1 MCILLRRLCKV
12 HPVPAI
18 IGESFLGRWQCEQNY
33 RGVDTSCGGC
43 RWGLV
48 SGWEGEWVM
57 EFPVLPPEINSV
69 LMYSGAGSS
78 PLLAR
83 RGVGW
88 AGWRSW
94 GRSGGVGLGRLDVGL
109 TGRGC
114 GAGWR
119 RAGRRLETA
128 YVIDFLAYVY
138 EETRH
143 KVVPPATIANNR
155 EEVHRLIASNVAGV
169 NTPAIADLDAQ
180 YDQYRAQNIAVMND
194 YQSTAR
200 FILAYLPRWQEPPQ
214 IYGGGGG

>member
-1 MCILLRRLCKV
+1 MIPAEYISNIIYEGPGADSLFFASGQLRELAYSV
-12 HPVPAI
+12 ETTA
-18 IGESFLGRWQCEQNY
+18 ESLEDELDELDENWK
-33 RGVDTSCGGC
+33 
-43 RWGLV
+43 
-48 SGWEGEWVM
+48 
-57 EFPVLPPEINSV
+57 
-69 LMYSGAGSS
+69 GSS
-78 PLLAR
+78 SDLLAD
-83 RGVGW
+83 
-88 AGWRSW
+88 A
-94 GRSGGVGLGRLDVGL
+94 
-109 TGRGC
+109 
-114 GAGWR
+114 
-119 RAGRRLETA
+119 AGRYLDWLTKHSRQILETA

-169 NTPAIADLDAQ
+169 NAPAIAGLDAQ

>member
-1 MCILLRRLCKV
+1 MHPMIPAEYISNIIYEGPGADSLFFASGQLRELAYSV
-12 HPVPAI
+12 ETTA
-18 IGESFLGRWQCEQNY
+18 ESLEDELDELDENWK
-33 RGVDTSCGGC
+33 
-43 RWGLV
+43 
-48 SGWEGEWVM
+48 
-57 EFPVLPPEINSV
+57 
-69 LMYSGAGSS
+69 GSS
-78 PLLAR
+78 SDLLADAVER
-83 RGVGW
+83 YLQW
-88 AGWRSW
+88 
-94 GRSGGVGLGRLDVGL
+94 L
-109 TGRGC
+109 TKHSRQI
-114 GAGWR
+114 
-119 RAGRRLETA
+119 LETA

-169 NTPAIADLDAQ
+169 NAPAIAGLDAQ

>member
-1 MCILLRRLCKV
+1 MIPAEYISNIIYEGPGADSLFFASGQLRELAYSV
-12 HPVPAI
+12 ETTA
-18 IGESFLGRWQCEQNY
+18 ESLEDELDELQENWK
-33 RGVDTSCGGC
+33 
-43 RWGLV
+43 
-48 SGWEGEWVM
+48 
-57 EFPVLPPEINSV
+57 
-69 LMYSGAGSS
+69 GSS
-78 PLLAR
+78 SDLMAD
-83 RGVGW
+83 
-88 AGWRSW
+88 A
-94 GRSGGVGLGRLDVGL
+94 
-109 TGRGC
+109 
-114 GAGWR
+114 
-119 RAGRRLETA
+119 AGRYLQWLTKHSRQILETA

-169 NTPAIADLDAQ
+169 NTPAIAGLDAQ